1 MLKPSQAP
9 TITRKHAAY
18 PQVMP
23 QTKKVMSTLEER
35 EQLNELYRLYGIAAH
50 NCCNIEYR
58 IVYLLLGPKWKETK
72 ELNPEKVNEVYEKL
86 NRFTLGTLLKE
97 YRQHFTFTKQQL
109 SLIEDVLEK
118 RNYLAHNFFGN
129 YGKQMHDPKVLEKM
143 ISELNSL
150 IVVFQSV
157 SRSLDP
163 EQW

>member
-1 MLKPSQAP
+1 
-9 TITRKHAAY
+9 
-18 PQVMP
+18 
-23 QTKKVMSTLEER
+23 MSTLEES

-58 IVYLLLGPKWKETK
+58 IVHLLLGPKWKKTE
-72 ELNPEKVNEVYEKL
+72 ELNPEKVREVYEKL
-86 NRFTLGTLLKE
+86 NKLTLGALLKE
-97 YRQHFTFTKQQL
+97 YKQHFTFNEQQL
-109 SLIEDVLEK
+109 SLMENVLEK

-143 ISELNSL
+143 TSELKGL

-163 EQW
+163 EQWQKTSNS

>member
-1 MLKPSQAP
+1 
-9 TITRKHAAY
+9 
-18 PQVMP
+18 
-23 QTKKVMSTLEER
+23 MSTLEDS

-58 IVYLLLGPKWKETK
+58 IVYLLLGPKWRETE
-72 ELNPEKVNEVYEKL
+72 ELNPEKVREVHGKL
-86 NRFTLGTLLKE
+86 NRQPLGLLLKE
-97 YRQHFTFTKQQL
+97 YKQHFALNEKQL
-109 SLIEDVLEK
+109 SLAEDVLEK

-129 YGKQMHDPKVLEKM
+129 YGKEMHDRKVLEKM
-143 ISELNSL
+143 ISELKSL

>member
-1 MLKPSQAP
+1 
-9 TITRKHAAY
+9 
-18 PQVMP
+18 
-23 QTKKVMSTLEER
+23 MSTLEES

-50 NCCNIEYR
+50 NCCCIEHW

-72 ELNPEKVNEVYEKL
+72 ELNPEKVKEVYEKL
-86 NRFTLGTLLKE
+86 TRLTLGSLLKE
-97 YRQHFTFTKQQL
+97 YKQHFTFTEQQL
-109 SLIEDVLEK
+109 SLMEDVLEK

-129 YGKQMHDPKVLEKM
+129 YGKQMHNPKVLEKM
-143 ISELNSL
+143 TSELKDL